1 MFTIKIIVTFFIKPN
16 ILYKNKKGVDFMGQ
30 MNNMDMGKL
39 MEMVSQMDKKQ
50 IEQGLAKASQILSAE
65 DKNKIIN
72 MLNKNQK

>member
-1 MFTIKIIVTFFIKPN
+1 
-16 ILYKNKKGVDFMGQ
+16 MGQ
-30 MNNMDMGKL
+30 MSNMDMGKL
-39 MEMVSQMDKKQ
+39 MEMLSQMDKKQ